1 MLSGQWLFLFLSSKL
16 SLCEVFLSKINI
28 FAKSSKFD
36 LLVPSTTSLIFK
48 FFFLLAV
55 ENNCCCFIYLVVT
68 DNVYFYFMRIF
79 IEHTK
84 EKKKETD
91 SEIMNLKKKDHSI
104 LKINGVNTPILNWQ
118 LFSKLFINFFLFC
131 KSDMDMI
138 KYTQQN
144 TSQSYG
150 KCWVLL
156 KALLNV

>member
-1 MLSGQWLFLFLSSKL
+1 M
-16 SLCEVFLSKINI
+16 CT
-28 FAKSSKFD
+28 
-36 LLVPSTTSLIFK
+36 STSCMVNFCRTHK
-48 FFFLLAV
+48 G
-55 ENNCCCFIYLVVT
+55 
-68 DNVYFYFMRIF
+68 
-79 IEHTK
+79 
-84 EKKKETD
+84 KKKETD

-150 KCWVLL
+150 KCWVLF
-156 KALLNV
+156 KGLLNVWLRGDYCERKLDARHS